1 MPDTPCAERI
11 SDSDRVAAIARLHD
25 LLGGGDLGI
34 EQFSASLEQVLAAES
49 QMELETAIGGFPSV
63 VRLTPASR
71 KLKQPVCL
79 DAAINRLEIGAGW
92 QLGTDT
98 TIKTNTGS
106 VRIDLCEATWDA
118 REVDLH
124 LQTTT
129 GEIDVI
135 VPKGVLVQIVSMIGK
150 VTLDNLA
157 SALPGGPILRVYAST
172 KAGRIRFA
180 HELPPQRRRRWA
192 KQPT

>member
-1 MPDTPCAERI
+1 M
-11 SDSDRVAAIARLHD
+11 
-25 LLGGGDLGI
+25 
-34 EQFSASLEQVLAAES
+34 
-49 QMELETAIGGFPSV
+49 
-63 VRLTPASR
+63 
-71 KLKQPVCL
+71 
-79 DAAINRLEIGAGW
+79 GAGW
-92 QLGTDT
+92 QLGTDI

-129 GEIDVI
+129 GKIDVI
-135 VPKGVLVQIVSMIGK
+135 VPKGVLVQIVSMTGN

-157 SALPGGPILRVYAST
+157 PALPGGPILRVYAST